1 MNEVQRYLIEEFVE
15 EYRERRLSRR
25 ELLRRAALIM
35 GGAAAAAAALRE
47 AERALAAPP
56 ASQTRSGVWP
66 TPLADITSP
75 ERAAGTM
82 PPPER
87 TDAFVVAPDDPAI
100 RVETV
105 SFPGEAGEVRGYLAR
120 PAAEGSFPGV
130 VVIHENRGLIE
141 PNMDIARRF
150 AKAGYVALAP
160 DLLSRV
166 GGTEQF
172 AADLA
177 QATAAIG
184 QLGPN
189 APAADGNAAAAYLRT
204 LPFVSGAVGAVG
216 YCFGGGVVWRMG
228 VRNPELTAIVP
239 YYGPPPPLEEVPN
252 LRAAALGIYAELDS
266 RINGAS
272 EALWEALRAA
282 DKTFEIWIA
291 PGANHAFFN
300 NTGASY
306 APEVAAEAWLR
317 TLGWFDQYLGGRP
330 LTEAPPGTPASRGAP
345 HPPHE

>member
-1 MNEVQRYLIEEFVE
+1 MNEVQRYLLEEFVE
-15 EYRERRLSRR
+15 EYRERRMGRR
-25 ELLRRAALIM
+25 ELLRHAALIM
-35 GGAAAAAAALRE
+35 GGAAAAAAALSE
-47 AERALAAPP
+47 VERALAVPP
-56 ASQTRSGVWP
+56 SRPVRAGGGRAE
-66 TPLADITSP
+66 LADIATP

-82 PPPER
+82 PPAER

-100 RVETV
+100 RVEMVT
-105 SFPGEAGEVRGYLAR
+105 FPGEAGDVRGYLVR
-120 PAAEGSFPGV
+120 PAADGTFPGV

-184 QLGPN
+184 QLGPD
-189 APAADGNAAAAYLRT
+189 APAADGNAAAAFLRT
-204 LPFVSGAVGAVG
+204 LPFVSGALGAVG

-228 VRNPELTAIVP
+228 VRNPGLTAIVP
-239 YYGPPPPLEEVPN
+239 YYGPPPPLDEVPN
-252 LRAAALGIYAELDS
+252 LTAAALGIYAELDS
-266 RINGAS
+266 RINAAS

-282 DKTFEIWIA
+282 EKTFELWIA

-306 APEVAAEAWLR
+306 APEAAAEAWLR

-330 LTEAPPGTPASRGAP
+330 LTEAQPDTSEGGARP
-345 HPPHE
+345 

>member
-15 EYRERRLSRR
+15 EYHERRLSRR

-35 GGAAAAAAALRE
+35 GGAAAAATALRE
-47 AERALAAPP
+47 VERALAAQP
-56 ASQTRSGVWP
+56 ASRTRSGVWP
-66 TPLADITSP
+66 TPLADIASP

-87 TDAFVVAPDDPAI
+87 TDALVVPPDDPAI
-100 RVETV
+100 LVEVVT
-105 SFPGEAGEVRGYLAR
+105 FPGEVGEVSGYRAR
-120 PAAEGSFPGV
+120 PAMEGSFPGV

-172 AADLA
+172 LEDLA

-184 QLGPN
+184 QLGPD
-189 APAADGNAAAAYLRT
+189 APAADGNAAVAFLRT
-204 LPFVSGAVGAVG
+204 LPFVSGALGAVG

-228 VRNPELTAIVP
+228 VRNPELAAIAP
-239 YYGPPPPLEEVPN
+239 YYGPPPPLAEVPN

-266 RINGAS
+266 RINSGS
-272 EALWEALRAA
+272 EALWEALRTAG
-282 DKTFEIWIA
+282 KTFELWIA
-291 PGANHAFFN
+291 RGANHAFFN

-306 APEVAAEAWLR
+306 APEAAAEAWLR

-330 LTEAPPGTPASRGAP
+330 LTGAQPGADQGGGERSAPA
-345 HPPHE
+345 